1 MHTKRQRAFL
11 LMTCATLMVALFF
24 SILFIT
30 LETEHHCIGDDC
42 PICASLQQA
51 EQTLNL
57 LGAAHGP
64 SAWPTACSVQLA
76 ESIILSWLILL
87 CISPVAQKVRMNN

>member
-64 SAWPTACSVQLA
+64 SA
-76 ESIILSWLILL
+76 
-87 CISPVAQKVRMNN
+87 